1 MQALTFGGKEIIAY
15 SIVKDPEL
23 SDPSDA
29 IVKITMAG
37 ICGSDLHVY
46 HGRETGLDHGTVMG
60 HEFTGIVEETGSAV
74 KKFKKG
80 SKVLSPFTTSCGE
93 CFYCRI
99 GLTCRCEKGNLFGWV
114 EKGHGLHGA
123 QAAYIR
129 VPMADS
135 TLVPLSNDL
144 SEKKGLLL
152 GDIFST
158 GYFCADNAGIKPAGV
173 YVVIGC
179 GPVGLMTIIAAKHLG
194 AKTLF
199 AIDFVPERLAIAQK
213 FGAIPL
219 NPSLTSVKDEILGST
234 NGRGADSVM
243 EVVGSDK
250 SLKLAID
257 LIRPGGTISSVGVH
271 TAKHFSFSPGEAYDK
286 NLTYKSGHCPAR
298 FYSEKLLRE
307 EVPQQYAIEEIITHE
322 FLLADGATAYE
333 VFDKKLD
340 NCIKAVLR
348 TSENLSQGND
358 NHYATYFAEPLYN
371 STLLSSRLLHQ
382 S

>member
-1 MQALTFGGKEIIAY
+1 MYALTFGGKEIIDY
-15 SIVKDPEL
+15 SIVSDPEL
-23 SDPSDA
+23 LHPSDA

-60 HEFTGIVEETGSAV
+60 HEFTGIVEETGSDV

-80 SKVLSPFTTSCGE
+80 TRVLSPFTTSCGD

-123 QAAYIR
+123 QAGYIR

-135 TLVPLSNDL
+135 TLLPLSADL
-144 SEKKGLLL
+144 NEKKGLLL

-158 GYFCADNAGIKPAGV
+158 GYFCADNAGIKPSSV
-173 YVVIGC
+173 YAVVGC

-194 AKTLF
+194 ASTLF
-199 AIDFVPERLAIAQK
+199 AVDLVPERLTIAQT

-219 NPSLTSVKDEILGST
+219 NPSLINVKEEIRNRT
-234 NGRGADSVM
+234 DGRGADAVM
-243 EVVGSDK
+243 EVVGSDQ
-250 SLKLAID
+250 SLRLAID
-257 LIRPGGTISSVGVH
+257 LLRPGGTISSVGVH

-286 NLTYKSGHCPAR
+286 NLIYKSGRCPAR

-307 EVPQQYAIEEIITHE
+307 EVPQRYAIEDIITHQ
-322 FLLADGATAYE
+322 FSLAEGATAYE
-333 VFDKKLD
+333 VFDKKMD
-340 NCIKAVLR
+340 NCIKAVL
-348 TSENLSQGND
+348 L
-358 NHYATYFAEPLYN
+358 N
-371 STLLSSRLLHQ
+371 S
-382 S
+382 

>member
-1 MQALTFGGKEIIAY
+1 MHALTFGGKEIIDY
-15 SIVKDPEL
+15 SIVSDPEL
-23 SDPSDA
+23 LHPSDA

-60 HEFTGIVEETGSAV
+60 HEFTGIVEETGSDV

-80 SKVLSPFTTSCGE
+80 TRVLSPFTTSCGD

-123 QAAYIR
+123 QAGYIR

-135 TLVPLSNDL
+135 TLLPLSADL
-144 SEKKGLLL
+144 NEKKGLLL

-158 GYFCADNAGIKPAGV
+158 GYFCADNAGIKPSSV
-173 YVVIGC
+173 YAVVGC

-194 AKTLF
+194 ASTLF
-199 AIDFVPERLAIAQK
+199 AVDLVPERLTIAQT

-219 NPSLTSVKDEILGST
+219 NPSLINVKEEIRNRT
-234 NGRGADSVM
+234 DGRGADAVM
-243 EVVGSDK
+243 EVVGSDQ
-250 SLKLAID
+250 SLRLAID
-257 LIRPGGTISSVGVH
+257 LLRPGGTISSVGVH

-286 NLTYKSGHCPAR
+286 NLIYKSGRCPAR

-307 EVPQQYAIEEIITHE
+307 EVPQRYAIEDIITHQ
-322 FLLADGATAYE
+322 FSLAEGATAYE
-333 VFDKKLD
+333 VFDKKMD
-340 NCIKAVLR
+340 NCIKAVL
-348 TSENLSQGND
+348 L
-358 NHYATYFAEPLYN
+358 N
-371 STLLSSRLLHQ
+371 S
-382 S
+382 